1 MIKVKQ
7 NIMSG
12 ITPRAT
18 TAFKVTKI
26 DCYKP
31 HTVKDEVEICFTCDL
46 PKCIGDDRLC
56 KRYQAMIKEIKE
68 RKKRLRRKTDE

>member
-12 ITPRAT
+12 ITPRAP

-31 HTVKDEVEICFTCDL
+31 HTVKDEVEICLTCDL
-46 PKCIGDDRLC
+46 PKCRGDDRLC
-56 KRYQAMIKEIKE
+56 KRYQAMMKELKERDKKIKEKD
-68 RKKRLRRKTDE
+68 R

>member
-12 ITPRAT
+12 ITTRAPT
-18 TAFKVTKI
+18 SFKVTKI

-31 HTVKDEVEICFTCDL
+31 NTVKDEVEICLTCDL
-46 PKCIGDDRLC
+46 PKCRCDDRLC
-56 KRYQAMIKEIKE
+56 KRYQAMMKELKEKNKKIKEKD
-68 RKKRLRRKTDE
+68 R

>member
-12 ITPRAT
+12 ITPRT
-18 TAFKVTKI
+18 PTAFKVTKI
-26 DCYKP
+26 DCYNP
-31 HTVKDEVEICFTCDL
+31 HTVKEEVEMCVTCDL
-46 PKCIGDDRLC
+46 PKCRGDDRLC

-68 RKKRLRRKTDE
+68 RNKKIKEKDR

>member
-7 NIMSG
+7 NIIRG
-12 ITPRAT
+12 ITPRAP

-31 HTVKDEVEICFTCDL
+31 HTVKYEVEICLTCDL
-46 PKCIGDDRLC
+46 TKCRGDARLC
-56 KRYQAMIKEIKE
+56 KRYQAMIKELKERNKKIKE
-68 RKKRLRRKTDE
+68 KDR